1 MTKGLCILSKP
12 SMSLV
17 NIQNRRAD
25 YISIFLEKLVSWEAV
40 SSRLEIA
47 KARAVESEEEEERRK
62 REEEEKASD
71 GEVAEIY
78 VDGKSDDSEAE

>member
-1 MTKGLCILSKP
+1 MRRGLCILSNP
-12 SMSLV
+12 STSLV
-17 NIQNRRAD
+17 NLQNRRAD
-25 YISIFLEKLVSWEAV
+25 YVSIFLEKLVSWDAV

-47 KARAVESEEEEERRK
+47 KARAVEREEEERRK

-78 VDGKSDDSEAE
+78 VDNKSDDSEAE